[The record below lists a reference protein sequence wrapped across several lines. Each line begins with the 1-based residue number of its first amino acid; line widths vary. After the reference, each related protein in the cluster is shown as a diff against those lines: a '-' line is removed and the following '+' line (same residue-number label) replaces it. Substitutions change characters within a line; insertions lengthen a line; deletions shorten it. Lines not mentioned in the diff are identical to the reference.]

1 MLVFVTK
8 NWASKFKCLPFVP
21 LGTYPTGSTPTPTQV
36 LKKRHGGGKQ
46 KKKKKHLLYE
56 TFSFHLA
63 LKHQIFNYVGSNM
76 D

>member
-1 MLVFVTK
+1 MLAVCTSGHIS
-8 NWASKFKCLPFVP
+8 NWFHTRARAR
-21 LGTYPTGSTPTPTQV
+21 
-36 LKKRHGGGKQ
+36 LKEKTGGGEE
-46 KKKKKHLLYE
+46 HLLYE